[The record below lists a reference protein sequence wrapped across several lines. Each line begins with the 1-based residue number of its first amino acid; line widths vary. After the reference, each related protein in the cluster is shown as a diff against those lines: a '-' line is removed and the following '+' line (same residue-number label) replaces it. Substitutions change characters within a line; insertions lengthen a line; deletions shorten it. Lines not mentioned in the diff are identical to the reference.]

1 MSCPLGSFSLRSVV
15 SLQWKEQDRDFHIQ
29 TIDLANQFYL
39 IVEILLS
46 TVCQFAFIVETMN
59 RTVLSNDVD
68 VYNSLCATVLHV

>member
-46 TVCQFAFIVETMN
+46 TVCQLAFIVETMN
-59 RTVLSNDVD
+59 LSNDVD
-68 VYNSLCATVLHV
+68 MYNSLCATVLHV